1 MGATTTQLLSSG
13 EFSKLRYDSIPVK
26 SVSSNASFHTNNSK
40 MPNFELWH
48 SCRKWAICFRIFW
61 AFFKQGIITDTLCKN
76 FRSTVYIDALNLYLR
91 VWEFKSPLRLNVPQE
106 AGSGRPLCTRHKIQD
121 TSYVLSDYQI
131 AKPPPPP
138 LPRNQQV
145 LWLSSDA
152 LLHQNRH
159 TKQYSL

>member
-1 MGATTTQLLSSG
+1 
-13 EFSKLRYDSIPVK
+13 
-26 SVSSNASFHTNNSK
+26 

-121 TSYVLSDYQI
+121 TSYVLQDYQM

-138 LPRNQQV
+138 PFRGTSKFYDYHQTHFYIKTDTPNNIHCNKTTANFAKTSEDRRRSELPH
-145 LWLSSDA
+145 L
-152 LLHQNRH
+152 
-159 TKQYSL
+159 